1 MDGNS
6 LKAIFAANLKRLR
19 NERGYSQLALA
30 TELDMAPNFI
40 NDLEQERKGVSFE
53 SIAKIAGVLDVSP
66 YELFMPL
73 EPIPPRE
80 EEAISRYT
88 EELVKETE
96 KAIRTVHKRFR
107 KNGL

>member
-1 MDGNS
+1 MDENT

-53 SIAKIAGVLDVSP
+53 SIAKIANVLAVSP
-66 YELFMPL
+66 YELFMPS
-73 EPIPPRE
+73 EPLRPKE
-80 EEAISRYT
+80 EEVLSRYT

-96 KAIRTVHKRFR
+96 KAIRKVHKRFR
-107 KNGL
+107 GNPS